1 MPLRFKGLN
10 SNVKLTLDYIR
21 IVILC
26 KFYNIHLENILDKKY
41 FINSIIKDLDDI
53 FINFES
59 HKSKIIYTDDIL
71 MRKLNYNFKKFIK

>member
-1 MPLRFKGLN
+1 MTN
-10 SNVKLTLDYIR
+10 H
-21 IVILC
+21 VILLSIC
-26 KFYNIHLENILDKKY
+26 YIKYVIKYIIGKFYNIHLENILDKKY

-53 FINFES
+53 FINFET